1 MNSTPSM
8 NLNIVTV
15 EEPNY
20 KNVLQTSAALVSFP
34 LSTEEH
40 SLIQA
45 MKEKLYAL
53 EGVGLAAPQVNV
65 AKKIIVI
72 YIPENA
78 ALLRDNV
85 RPYPMH
91 VMINPSY
98 KAVEHSAIQHD
109 MEACYSVLSKAGK
122 VPRYQE
128 IVLHYFDEAGKEH
141 QQLEKG
147 FYARVLQHEI
157 DHLNG
162 LLIIDRL
169 TPDCVQGSLV
179 EMRELRR
186 SELSEEKRVLFDALM
201 AKKKS

>member
-1 MNSTPSM
+1 MNSTSSM
-8 NLNIVTV
+8 GLNIVTV
-15 EEPNY
+15 EEPEY
-20 KNVLQTSAALVSFP
+20 KKVLQTPAAIVSFP
-34 LSTEEH
+34 LSIEDH

-45 MKEKLYAL
+45 MKEKLYVL

-65 AKKIIVI
+65 AKQIIVI

-85 RPYPMH
+85 MSYPMH

-98 KAVEHSAIQHD
+98 KAVEHSAVQLD
-109 MEACYSVLSKAGK
+109 MEACYSVSSKAGK

-128 IVLHYFDEAGKEH
+128 ILLHYFDEAGKEH

-169 TPDCVQGSLV
+169 TPDCVQGSLA

-201 AKKKS
+201 AKKNR